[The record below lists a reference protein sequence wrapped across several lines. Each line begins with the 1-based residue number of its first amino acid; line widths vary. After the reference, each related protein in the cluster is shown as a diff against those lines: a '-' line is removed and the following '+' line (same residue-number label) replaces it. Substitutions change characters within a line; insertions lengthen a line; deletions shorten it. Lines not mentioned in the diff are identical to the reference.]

1 MNLQNSTT
9 VRPTVY
15 HLSQSRY
22 ITIVDSLR
30 PSQYIVRAVLDG
42 VYQVSTEVSLKGSI
56 ADLSCVIP
64 SSIYVSRG
72 IMEDSDE

>member
-1 MNLQNSTT
+1 M
-9 VRPTVY
+9 
-15 HLSQSRY
+15 
-22 ITIVDSLR
+22 DSLR

-64 SSIYVSRG
+64 SSIYVSRD
-72 IMEDSDE
+72 IIEDSDE